1 MRFQGFETTVTGDV
15 GSHAVWAEIHAAHPT
30 RAVLGAGF
38 PCQPWSRLG
47 DQKKSTDVRALT
59 LKSVLRCSFFL
70 RCHTILLECVTEAR
84 KDKDGLKQL
93 TEWCL
98 ITKYNAR
105 DIILDLNQIWCTN
118 RKHWWCLLTFPGS
131 SPPALEPF
139 PNLPA
144 LVTVGDVL
152 PDFPIWPPDHQHQ
165 LDIGTVRVSKVLC
178 CKTFHKNTISCNSL
192 FCIYGVSR
200 APSRQRARPAA
211 EAANKIAN
219 CWW

>member
-1 MRFQGFETTVTGDV
+1 
-15 GSHAVWAEIHAAHPT
+15 
-30 RAVLGAGF
+30 
-38 PCQPWSRLG
+38 
-47 DQKKSTDVRALT
+47 
-59 LKSVLRCSFFL
+59 
-70 RCHTILLECVTEAR
+70 LECVTEAR

-165 LDIGTVRVSKVLC
+165 LDIGLYEYRKFYVAKPFTRTQSAATHSFASMACHEL
-178 CKTFHKNTISCNSL
+178 
-192 FCIYGVSR
+192 
-200 APSRQRARPAA
+200 RQGRGLGQLRKQQMKLQIVGG
-211 EAANKIAN
+211 EGEGGG
-219 CWW
+219 